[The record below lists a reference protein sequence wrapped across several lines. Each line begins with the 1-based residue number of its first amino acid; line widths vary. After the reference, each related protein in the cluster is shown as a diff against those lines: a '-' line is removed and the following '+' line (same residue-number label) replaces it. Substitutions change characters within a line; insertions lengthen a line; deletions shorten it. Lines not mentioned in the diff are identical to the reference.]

1 MSLPNAIFLMGPTA
15 SGKTDLAIRLVQHY
29 PVDIIS
35 VDSSMVYRGLDIG
48 TAKPSASELAL
59 APHRLIDIKDPAQTY
74 SAAEFREDAL
84 REMAE
89 ISARGRI
96 PLLVGGTMLYFK
108 ILRDGIADLPQAN
121 EAIRQQI
128 IEQAQQKGWAA
139 IHQQLAG
146 VDAVTAARLKPTDSQ
161 RLQRALEV
169 YLATGIP
176 LSVWHEQQQAQ
187 ALPYCIHQF
196 GLLPQD
202 RSILHQ
208 RIEQRFD
215 SMLANGFIEEVQAL
229 KQRHDLNLELPAI
242 RSVGYRQVWEYL
254 DNKYDYDEMRF
265 KGIVATRQLAKRQY
279 TWLRSFGSDVHA
291 LDTQDAWIV
300 LQNYLKK
307 IKIA

>member
-48 TAKPSASELAL
+48 TAKPSAAELAS
-59 APHRLIDIKDPAQTY
+59 APHRLIDIKDPAQAY

-84 REMAE
+84 KEMAE

-128 IEQAQQKGWAA
+128 VEQAQQEGWAV
-139 IHQQLAG
+139 IHQQLAR

-229 KQRHDLNLELPAI
+229 KQRPDLNLELPAI

-300 LQNYLKK
+300 LQDYLKK

>member
-29 PVDIIS
+29 PVEIIS

-59 APHRLIDIKDPAQTY
+59 APHRLIDIKDPAQAY

-84 REMAE
+84 KEMAE

-121 EAIRQQI
+121 DAIRQRI
-128 IEQAQQKGWAA
+128 VEQAQQQEGWAA
-139 IHQQLAG
+139 IHQQLTR
-146 VDAVTAARLKPTDSQ
+146 VDVVTAARLKPTDSQ

-169 YLATGIP
+169 YLAKGIP
-176 LSVWHEQQQAQ
+176 LSIWHQQQQAQ

-202 RSILHQ
+202 RRMLHH

-215 SMLANGFIEEVQAL
+215 AMLANGFIDEVQAL
-229 KQRHDLNLELPAI
+229 KQRHDLNLDLPAI

-254 DNKYDYDEMRF
+254 DNKYDYEAMRF
-265 KGIVATRQLAKRQY
+265 KGIVATRQLAKRQ
-279 TWLRSFGSDVHA
+279 
-291 LDTQDAWIV
+291 
-300 LQNYLKK
+300 
-307 IKIA
+307 

>member
-48 TAKPSASELAL
+48 TAKPSAAELAS
-59 APHRLIDIKDPAQTY
+59 APHRLIDIKDPAQAY

-84 REMAE
+84 KEMAE

-128 IEQAQQKGWAA
+128 IEQAQQEGWAV
-139 IHQQLAG
+139 IHQQLAR

-187 ALPYCIHQF
+187 ALPYRIHQF

-229 KQRHDLNLELPAI
+229 KQRPDLNLELPAI

-300 LQNYLKK
+300 LQDCLKK